1 MKRIVLMMMVI
12 VFVSCSLNAQQR
24 DTVYSNDWNK
34 PNGFIGLSA
43 KGDSIFRNEQVEA
56 AFPGGSKEWTKYIVK
71 NLNTDI
77 STSIPVP
84 PGKRFGRLTVVVD
97 FLVNKQGKISEVSVE
112 NAGSF
117 PDKFVKEAIRVIS
130 KSPDWIPAFQNGHN
144 VSYKARQ
151 QISWINQPN

>member
-1 MKRIVLMMMVI
+1 
-12 VFVSCSLNAQQR
+12 
-24 DTVYSNDWNK
+24 
-34 PNGFIGLSA
+34 
-43 KGDSIFRNEQVEA
+43 
-56 AFPGGSKEWTKYIVK
+56 
-71 NLNTDI
+71 
-77 STSIPVP
+77 
-84 PGKRFGRLTVVVD
+84 LTVVVD